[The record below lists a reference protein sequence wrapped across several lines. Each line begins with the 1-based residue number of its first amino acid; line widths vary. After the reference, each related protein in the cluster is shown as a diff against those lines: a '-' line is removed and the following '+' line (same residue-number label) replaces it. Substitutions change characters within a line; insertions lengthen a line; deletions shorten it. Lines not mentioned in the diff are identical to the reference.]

1 LEDPEEDAA
10 ELPLP
15 EPIIDSASSL
25 EEKYF
30 RLFISALHVSAQY
43 KPKFGQRDDVS
54 LEQFRMLYGSDPF
67 YHWVGM
73 DSPRMYAAHKA
84 AGGMTSVYRQLG
96 IGGEWVFRAML
107 QDTLHLS
114 REEVSWSYIIPKA
127 DGKTKKLTLDA
138 RIHFEHVRDDHVR
151 QRLIHWVHAVKTQLL
166 LPTEKNYQGIV
177 FEVRQGY
184 KSMDSK
190 RQNADV
196 DNATNAHLYDYL
208 PVLLLLSQQIN
219 ADLINRYLAAHLL
232 ILVGTPKADPLT
244 STYSFCREI
253 IGYDLGAFFEAYSE
267 KIKAE
272 LETVLQ
278 HLLEA

>member
-1 LEDPEEDAA
+1 MEDPEEDAA